1 MKYEK
6 AIKRIEY
13 LKNKAEIALNN
24 NEAACGWLK
33 KDVEGTITAFSM
45 AIEALEKQATTQAT
59 SNYTSEWI
67 PVSERLPEEHDTMF
81 AKFKGTDK
89 WSDYMFAKKSDKVN
103 VTVEFDDGSRMTQ
116 TLYTIDGEWKRET
129 NIKHKVIAWRPLP
142 EPYKGE

>member
-1 MKYEK
+1 MTNKE
-6 AIKRIEY
+6 AIETIK
-13 LKNKAEIALNN
+13 IALA
-24 NEAACGWLK
+24 EVEWEYPMDYAA
-33 KDVEGTITAFSM
+33 AFEM
-45 AIEALEKQATTQAT
+45 AIEALEKQATSEAA
-59 SNYTSEWI
+59 SEWI
-67 PVSERLPEEHDTMF
+67 PCSERLPEEHDTMF

-89 WSDYMFAKKSDKVN
+89 WSDAMFAKKSDKVN

>member
-1 MKYEK
+1 MTNKE
-6 AIKRIEY
+6 AIDTIKIAI
-13 LKNKAEIALNN
+13 AEVEWNYPMDY
-24 NEAACGWLK
+24 AA
-33 KDVEGTITAFSM
+33 AFET
-45 AIEALEKQATTQAT
+45 AIEALETQA
-59 SNYTSEWI
+59 TSEWI

-89 WSDYMFAKKSDKVN
+89 WSDSMFAKKSDKVN